1 MFPLIIMAIEDEN
14 SKAFM
19 TRLYLQYSRLIYS
32 EIRKITGERDEEEDL
47 LQTVVEKLMEKLPLL
62 RGMEQTKLVNYIIS
76 TAENTTYNYLRD
88 KNRRFCGRNRSSFPI
103 RLPSRRNILSRR
115 KTCLPWPGY
124 GTAWMSEPSV
134 FSVQSIC

>member
-1 MFPLIIMAIEDEN
+1 MFPLITMAIEDEN

-88 KNRRFCGRNRSSFPI
+88 KPEVLWEEQEQLPDPSPI
-103 RLPSRRNILSRR
+103 PEEHIISQENLFALARVWDGLDER
-115 KTCLPWPGY
+115 T
-124 GTAWMSEPSV
+124 
-134 FSVQSIC
+134 